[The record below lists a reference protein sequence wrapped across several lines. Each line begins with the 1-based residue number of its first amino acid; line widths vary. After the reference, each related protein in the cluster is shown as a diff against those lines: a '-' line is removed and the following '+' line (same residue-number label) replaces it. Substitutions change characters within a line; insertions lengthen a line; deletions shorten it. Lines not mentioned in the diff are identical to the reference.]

1 MDIIY
6 IALLFFTF
14 VAGESRNLKLA
25 SYILIPQGLLIA
37 ISVFIFAHIKG
48 ISSFYVVALLDLVV
62 RAFLMPTVL
71 IILLRSRLE
80 KEDKPIITHPL
91 SIALSIVVLSVG
103 YNFIDTVR
111 SINFPN
117 VLSCFTAGCI
127 LFIYGLFLLLSKRD
141 MVKMIVSFFILENG
155 IHFFI
160 ISMLPKIPKIIELGL
175 TFNFIIALLFFI
187 YITMKFNM
195 LNIME
200 QVKKMKREKEFYKL
214 EENK

>member
-1 MDIIY
+1 MEIIY
-6 IALLFFTF
+6 MALLFFTF

-25 SYILIPQGLLIA
+25 SYILMPQGILIA

-111 SINFPN
+111 STNFSN
-117 VLSCFTAGCI
+117 VLSCFTAGFI

-141 MVKMIVSFFILENG
+141 MVKMIISFFILENG
-155 IHFFI
+155 IHLFI
-160 ISMLPKIPKIIELGL
+160 ISMLPQIPKIIELGL
-175 TFNFIIALLFFI
+175 TFNFILAILFFI
-187 YITMKFNM
+187 YITIKFNM
-195 LNIME
+195 LSIME
-200 QVKKMKREKEFYKL
+200 QVKRMKTEKEIFKL
-214 EENK
+214 